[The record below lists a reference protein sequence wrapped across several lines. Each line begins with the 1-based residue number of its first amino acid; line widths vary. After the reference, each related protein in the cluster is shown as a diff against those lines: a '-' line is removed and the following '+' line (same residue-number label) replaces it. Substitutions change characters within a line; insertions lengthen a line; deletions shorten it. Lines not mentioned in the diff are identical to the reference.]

1 MFCCFWKKTPNS
13 PAYIRKGKSSSVE
26 NIMDYGQNLRYDIQ
40 SQILQPR
47 YKYYLNY
54 VGNYHRIIQH
64 WTVPGWQQSRHWK
77 IPMPA
82 RLPPRNDIVNFKVKL
97 LLNKSG
103 THKIV
108 IQFCLF
114 LIYLVGVSHKIDNVK
129 YFIDFLK
136 LESCMWVQMTL
147 RQKL

>member
-1 MFCCFWKKTPNS
+1 MEKCSMFCCFWKKTPNS

-108 IQFCLF
+108 IVNMWEMSFPTCQFFHFPLF
-114 LIYLVGVSHKIDNVK
+114 LRVNAH
-129 YFIDFLK
+129 F
-136 LESCMWVQMTL
+136 T
-147 RQKL
+147 